1 MPPEINTI
9 FIGGIR
15 IDEPIVTLTDLM
27 FAALSFYYF
36 FKLKDKASEH
46 PTYFYFKYYFLL
58 MGIAVTFG
66 GLVGHAFLYALPF
79 SWKLLG
85 WVISMVAIMMIER
98 AAITHTSI
106 ILDQK
111 ITKYFSLLNIIEF
124 LIFLFLTLYTL
135 DFAYVELH
143 SAYGL
148 MVVFFSLE
156 LFLYIKT
163 KNEASR
169 LFLIMIIWV
178 ALAAF
183 VFIQKISLH
192 QWVNHISLSHI
203 FIFVGT
209 IILYRGIEKMEL
221 KSKS

>member
-1 MPPEINTI
+1 MPPEINSI
-9 FIGGIR
+9 FIGGVR
-15 IDEPIVTLTDLM
+15 IDEPIVTITDLM
-27 FAALSFYYF
+27 IAGLSFYYF
-36 FKLKDKASEH
+36 YKVRNKSAEH
-46 PTYFYFKYYFLL
+46 PSYFYFKYYFLL

-85 WVISMVAIMMIER
+85 WVISMIAIMMIER
-98 AAITHTSI
+98 AAISHTDI
-106 ILDQK
+106 ILDKK
-111 ITKYFSLLNIIEF
+111 IIKYLSVLNIIEF
-124 LIFLFLTLYTL
+124 IIFLGLTLYTL
-135 DFAYVELH
+135 EFSYVELH

-169 LFLIMIIWV
+169 LFLIMIFWI

-183 VFIQKISLH
+183 VFSKQVSPH
-192 QWVNHISLSHI
+192 QWFNHICLSHLFI
-203 FIFVGT
+203 FIGT
-209 IILYRGIEKMEL
+209 IVLYRGVEKMVL
-221 KSKS
+221 KR